1 MTAQVAQLPTSA
13 GAAIVPIVGAAAG
26 VDTYP
31 PCVLYLRN
39 TGAGTHVVTITINAL
54 FDGLP
59 INAGAAPGSRTF
71 SILTGASAIVRL
83 PASYADANGRIG
95 VSVDGT
101 SAEVLITP
109 IGA

>member
-1 MTAQVAQLPTSA
+1 MTAQVATLPTSA
-13 GAAIVPIVGAAAG
+13 GVAVTPIVGAAAG

-39 TGAGTHVVTITINAL
+39 TGAGTHVITIVINAL
-54 FDGLP
+54 YDGLP
-59 INAGAAPGSRTF
+59 VNAVAAPGSRTVTM
-71 SILTGASAIVRL
+71 LTGASAIVRL
-83 PASYADANGRIG
+83 PAAYADANGRIG